1 VRSGQDVEPLCWVVS
16 VRSTQPHD
24 YQKVARVV
32 AVMPKTFAGGAST
45 GRHSHARGQVLY
57 ATSGLMLA
65 QTDNGAWAVPTG
77 HALLIPPQLPHD
89 ITMHGNVEMLT
100 AYIAPK
106 NWAKIV
112 GSACRVVRV
121 SALLDAALAAISNEP
136 ILYSLRGRGN
146 HLAAIILD
154 EIERAETAELALPLP
169 TNARLRAICAAL
181 VENPSL
187 EHAIDDWAETVATS
201 RRTLTRLFRQE
212 TGMSFGAWRRQLRQ
226 LQSLKLNVEG
236 APLKVIASCV
246 GYRSPQALQAMMK
259 RAGRQLT

>member
-1 VRSGQDVEPLCWVVS
+1 M
-16 VRSTQPHD
+16 RSTQADD

-32 AVMPKTFAGGAST
+32 AVMPKTFTGGTST
-45 GRHSHARGQVLY
+45 GRHSLPRGQVLY

-65 QTDNGAWAVPTG
+65 HTDHGAWAVPTG

-89 ITMHGNVEMLT
+89 ITMHGNVKMLT
-100 AYIAPK
+100 AYIAARS
-106 NWAKIV
+106 WAKIA

-121 SALLDAALAAISNEP
+121 SALLDAALAAIANEP
-136 ILYSLRGRGN
+136 VLYSLRGRGN
-146 HLAAIILD
+146 HLAVIILD
-154 EIERAETAELALPLP
+154 EIKRAEIAELALPLP
-169 TNARLRAICAAL
+169 TNARLRRICTAL

-187 EHAIDDWAETVATS
+187 EHGIDDWAETVATS
-201 RRTLTRLFRQE
+201 RRTLTRLFRQG

-236 APLKVIASCV
+236 APLKTIAARV

-259 RAGRQLT
+259 RAGRRLARPL